1 LLEVESDLKAVS
13 AGQEAM
19 ERKLALLET
28 HQKEVHDALSSIE
41 QEAEKLCAL
50 ERPLLDADAMERDRL
65 YSRAEAVS
73 QALLLVSNDLQSAV
87 LSINEAN
94 AASYPSTGPGGGGGG
109 GEVDPVSAIVKILNN
124 QLRALTQLDH
134 KVSELGLAMEST
146 QMR

>member
-1 LLEVESDLKAVS
+1 
-13 AGQEAM
+13 M

-28 HQKEVHDALSSIE
+28 HQKEVHEALCSIE
-41 QEAEKLCAL
+41 AEAEKLCAL

-65 YSRAEAVS
+65 YARAEVVS

-94 AASYPSTGPGGGGGG
+94 ATSYPSSGPGAGAGG

-124 QLRALTQLDH
+124 QLRALTQLDA
-134 KVSELGLAMEST
+134 KVTELGREMESS
-146 QMR
+146 QIR

>member
-1 LLEVESDLKAVS
+1 
-13 AGQEAM
+13 M

-41 QEAEKLCAL
+41 AEAEKLCSL

-73 QALLLVSNDLQSAV
+73 QALLLVSSDLQSAV

-94 AASYPSTGPGGGGGG
+94 AASYPSHGAPGGLGGAGG
-109 GEVDPVSAIVKILNN
+109 GEVDPIAAIVKILNN
-124 QLRALTQLDH
+124 QLRALTQVDGR
-134 KVSELGLAMEST
+134 VTELGREMET
-146 QMR
+146 MQATRGTIRQ